1 MTPHESRFTALEGHQ
16 SSLESLRRGGR
27 KEPFPSLIFSGPG
40 RIGKRL
46 AGIWYAAYLNCFA
59 ADGEAPCGQCG
70 SCKKVLSGHHPD
82 LLLTRVPEKK
92 TVVGVGEVREAI
104 HQIQYAPFEG
114 NYRVW
119 VVEESE
125 RLTDEAQNALL
136 KTLEEP
142 PRAAVIVLVT
152 HLFGALIPTVVSR
165 CRLVRFQALSVD
177 SVKRHLIEKGAEPEK
192 ASTLAQLSGGA
203 VGAALDLHRN
213 PQSLESWGEA
223 LHLFLSL
230 PGQNLW
236 GAVETAQK
244 LEKLKLEGVRQLL
257 DIGTSA
263 YRDLLLTAV
272 GSGELV
278 ANAHFAAELR
288 QLGEKVQIPRVRTA
302 LEAFQDAR
310 QHLNS
315 HVSNRLLLQN
325 LCLSLSKLTQAR

>member
-1 MTPHESRFTALEGHQ
+1 MSSHDLRFTALEGHR
-16 SSLESLRRGGR
+16 SSLEALRRGDR

-59 ADGEAPCGQCG
+59 ADTDAPCGQCG
-70 SCKKVLSGHHPD
+70 SCKKFLSGHHPD

-114 NYRVW
+114 RYRIW
-119 VVEESE
+119 IVEESE

-142 PRAAVIVLVT
+142 PRAAIIVLVT

-165 CRLVRFQALSVD
+165 CRLVRFQALPVEA
-177 SVKRHLIEKGAEPEK
+177 VKQSLIERGAPADK
-192 ASTLAQLSGGA
+192 AGMLAQLSGGA
-203 VGAALDLHRN
+203 LGAALDLHRN

-223 LHLFLSL
+223 LHLFLAL

-244 LEKLKLEGVRQLL
+244 LEKLKLEGTRQILE
-257 DIGTSA
+257 IGVSA

-272 GSGELV
+272 GSSELV
-278 ANAHFAAELR
+278 ANVHCSAQLKR
-288 QLGEKVQIPRVRTA
+288 LGEKVQVGKVRAA
-302 LEAFQDAR
+302 LEAFQEAGL
-310 QHLNS
+310 HLNS
-315 HVSNRLLLQN
+315 HVSSRLLLQN
-325 LCLSLSKLTQAR
+325 LCLSLSQLV